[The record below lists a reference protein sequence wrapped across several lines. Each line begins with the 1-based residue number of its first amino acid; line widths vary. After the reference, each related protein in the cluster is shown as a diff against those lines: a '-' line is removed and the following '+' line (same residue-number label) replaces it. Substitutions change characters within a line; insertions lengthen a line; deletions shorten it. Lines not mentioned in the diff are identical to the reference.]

1 MIKITG
7 RPYSERKKRRK
18 IDFEFKIIRFKLA
31 IINIKGFDVLE
42 NIS

>member
-7 RPYSERKKRRK
+7 RPYSERKKLRK
-18 IDFEFKIIRFKLA
+18 IDYEFIFFRFKLA
-31 IINIKGFDVLE
+31 IINIKDFDVLE

>member
-7 RPYSERKKRRK
+7 LPYSDRKKLRK
-18 IDFEFKIIRFKLA
+18 IDFEFKITRIDIAF
-31 IINIKGFDVLE
+31 INIKGFDVLE